1 MHNMKKPITHTEEG
15 ECEMLEFREEVLKM
29 KEDLKEVEKEQQSFA
44 MEFVHTLK
52 VQNKRMFICWLVTF
66 IAFIGLLGYT
76 IWLLNDISVEE
87 TTEVTQDTQT
97 GYNNYIGN
105 DGDIINGKTND

>member
-1 MHNMKKPITHTEEG
+1 MQDLRGEVLDMKKELKNIEEG
-15 ECEMLEFREEVLKM
+15 
-29 KEDLKEVEKEQQSFA
+29 QQSFA

-66 IAFIGLLGYT
+66 MAFIGLLGYT

-87 TTEVTQDTQT
+87 TTEVIQDTET

-105 DGDIINGKTND
+105 DGEIINGTTKD

>member
-1 MHNMKKPITHTEEG
+1 MID
-15 ECEMLEFREEVLKM
+15 FRGEVLKM
-29 KEDLKEVEKEQQSFA
+29 KEELKEVGKEQQSFA

-76 IWLLNDISVEE
+76 IWLYNDIATVE
-87 TTEVTQDTQT
+87 VKNTQEITDVDTIE
-97 GYNNYIGN
+97 NSS
-105 DGDIINGKTND
+105 IINGD

>member
-1 MHNMKKPITHTEEG
+1 MYDFRG
-15 ECEMLEFREEVLKM
+15 EVFKM
-29 KEDLKEVEKEQQSFA
+29 KEEVKELEKEQQSFA

-76 IWLLNDISVEE
+76 IWLLNDIEVT

-105 DGDIINGKTND
+105 DGEIINGETKD

>member
-1 MHNMKKPITHTEEG
+1 MYD
-15 ECEMLEFREEVLKM
+15 FREEVLKM
-29 KEDLKEVEKEQQSFA
+29 KEEVKEIESQQQSFA

-76 IWLLNDISVEE
+76 IWLYNDIATVEVE
-87 TTEVTQDTQT
+87 NTQEITDVNTIE
-97 GYNNYIGN
+97 NSS
-105 DGDIINGKTND
+105 IINGD